1 MIHIAEVRTYQP
13 LSVDDAGSGSYTDPS
28 RGSGYVRDQR
38 WVLDEPVSLS
48 EGDAVAIDQ
57 ESSEVVVHRH
67 GGGEDHYHA
76 SVRPAGLI
84 DELMTLADV
93 CRQFG
98 FKESYVRW
106 LRQEGKIP
114 CGKIHGQL
122 RFVRSHLEEWAWNHL
137 AQDPSMGDADGD

>member
-1 MIHIAEVRTYQP
+1 MIHIAEVRTYQRLP
-13 LSVDDAGSGSYTDPS
+13 VDDAGSGRYTDPT
-28 RGSGYVRDQR
+28 RGSGYVRDLR

-48 EGDAVAIDQ
+48 QGDAVAIDQ

-84 DELMTLADV
+84 DELMTLDDV

-106 LRQEGKIP
+106 LRKRGEIP

-122 RFVRSHLEEWAWNHL
+122 RFVRSHLEEWAWSFL

>member
-13 LSVDDAGSGSYTDPS
+13 LPVDDTGSGSYTDLP
-28 RGSGYVRDQR
+28 RGAGYVRDLR

-57 ESSEVVVHRH
+57 ESSEVIVHRH
-67 GGGEDHYHA
+67 GGGEDHHHA
-76 SVRPAGLI
+76 SVRPAGLL
-84 DELMTLADV
+84 DELMTLDDV

-106 LRQEGKIP
+106 LRKEGKIP

-137 AQDPSMGDADGD
+137 VRDPSMGDSHGD